1 LVVDSI
7 FPERQD
13 RASRGFPARRASL
26 GAADDRVM
34 KAFARDV
41 AARAAL

>member
-7 FPERQD
+7 FHD
-13 RASRGFPARRASL
+13 RRDHASRGFPARRASL

-34 KAFARDV
+34 KALTRDV
-41 AARAAL
+41 AARSAL